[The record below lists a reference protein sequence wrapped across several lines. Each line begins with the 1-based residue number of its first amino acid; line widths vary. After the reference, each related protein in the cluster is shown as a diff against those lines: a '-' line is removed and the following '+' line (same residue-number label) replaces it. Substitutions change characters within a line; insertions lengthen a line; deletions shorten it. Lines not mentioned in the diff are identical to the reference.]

1 MMPDLTTTQ
10 ELHGHDFASAT
21 FNALSFRDGLR
32 HVHRASFAASDL
44 TLAKMSL
51 FGTVELSEQS
61 THESA
66 VVLRPD
72 PETDLPTPSARARR
86 DLGGWPGPR
95 RRRSRRRGHDRQPR

>member
-1 MMPDLTTTQ
+1 MRSVRDDVQMMPDLTTTQ

-51 FGTVELSEQS
+51 FGTVELSFPS
-61 THESA
+61 S
-66 VVLRPD
+66 RP
-72 PETDLPTPSARARR
+72 T
-86 DLGGWPGPR
+86 
-95 RRRSRRRGHDRQPR
+95 RRRSSCVRTPRR